1 MKKTLLIT
9 ALSVAFISTSAMAQD
24 YHHYI
29 SGKGAAV
36 RLENKFTAT
45 GSKEITKPYNL
56 DHKKSDTVAGLRLA
70 YGVNIPLW
78 SNDMRVELEYGY
90 NGKAKLDGRSFSP
103 NVNYKS
109 EIKSQFL
116 MANVYYDFDLDSD
129 WTPYVGAGI
138 GYARVKADNTFSN
151 IGSMTSTSL
160 SKSSGNFAWNL
171 TAGVSYE
178 MTENLSI
185 DASYR
190 YMDYGKAKT
199 SDDTGFRTQGYRAHT
214 NSKVRSNE
222 LNLGIRYRLNY
233 NNN

>member
-1 MKKTLLIT
+1 MKKVFLISV
-9 ALSVAFISTSAMAQD
+9 LSVSVMGSAGLAQD

-29 SGKGAAV
+29 SGKASAV
-36 RLENKFTAT
+36 RLENKFTSSLNEVNT
-45 GSKEITKPYNL
+45 FDRLNL
-56 DHKKSDTVAGLRLA
+56 DRKKNDTVAGLRIA

-78 SNDMRVELEYGY
+78 SNNMRAELEYGF
-90 NGKAKLDGRSFSP
+90 NGKAKLDGHSFSP

-109 EIKSQFL
+109 DIKSQFL

-138 GYARVKADNTFSN
+138 GYARVKASN
-151 IGSMTSTSL
+151 NISSAGQTDSF

-171 TAGVSYE
+171 TAGITYDL
-178 MTENLSI
+178 TEDFSI

-190 YMDYGKAKT
+190 YMDYGKAKANGET
-199 SDDTGFRTQGYRAHT
+199 KSYRI
-214 NSKVRSNE
+214 NSESKVRSNE

-233 NNN
+233 SK

>member
-1 MKKTLLIT
+1 M
-9 ALSVAFISTSAMAQD
+9 ALSVTFIGTSAMAQD

-45 GSKEITKPYNL
+45 GSKSTTQHYNL
-56 DHKKSDTVAGLRLA
+56 DHKKNDTVAGLRLA

-90 NGKAKLDGRSFSP
+90 NGKAKLDGRSYSP

-109 EIKSQFL
+109 ETKSQFL

-138 GYARVKADNTFSN
+138 GYARVKANNNFYDYNSGSN
-151 IGSMTSTSL
+151 SSL

-171 TAGVSYE
+171 TAGVSYDV
-178 MTENLSI
+178 TENLSI

-190 YMDYGKAKT
+190 YMDYGKAKA
-199 SDDTGFRTQGYRAHT
+199 SDTGFRTQGYRAHS

-222 LNLGIRYRLNY
+222 LNLGVRYRLNY

>member
-1 MKKTLLIT
+1 MKKTLLIS
-9 ALSVAFISTSAMAQD
+9 ALSVVFLGTTAMAQD

-36 RLENKFTAT
+36 RLENKFT
-45 GSKEITKPYNL
+45 GSGFNDLTQNIYNL
-56 DHKKSDTVAGLRLA
+56 NHKKNDTVAGFRLA
-70 YGVNIPLW
+70 YGVNVPLW
-78 SNDMRVELEYGY
+78 SNDVRVELEYGY

-103 NVNYKS
+103 NVHYKS
-109 EIKSQFL
+109 DIKSQFL

-129 WTPYVGAGI
+129 WTPYVGAGL
-138 GYARVKADNTFSN
+138 GYARVKADNHVSYGN
-151 IGSMTSTSL
+151 ETSSL

-171 TAGVSYE
+171 TAGITYD

-199 SDDTGFRTQGYRAHT
+199 SGNLEFGAQKYRAHSD
-214 NSKVRSNE
+214 SKVRSNE